1 MKKFI
6 FSAAFALA
14 PFIANAA
21 PYALELSAPCSMQVA
36 DAAGQQQTVTEPQG
50 YVVGVASWDG
60 TTNYTPLDA
69 CGQPLVKVVQVNGVP
84 AQGAGGVTLT
94 LSLAEQQQVNAAAAQ
109 AHYNA
114 LIAGGLTIT
123 STSTPAVD
131 GTYGTAAS
139 DQANFNA
146 MQTYVL
152 ANGTL
157 EQTPEPWF
165 LENGSP
171 VMLPSAA
178 AFKEIATAIGNF
190 VTNAKVA
197 AAEAG
202 EGMTVTWPSSSV
214 SVP

>member
-6 FSAAFALA
+6 FSAALALA
-14 PFIANAA
+14 PLVASAA

-36 DAAGQQQTVTEPQG
+36 DAAGQHQTVTEPQG

-60 TTNYTPLDA
+60 TTAYTPLDA
-69 CGQPLVKVVQVNGVP
+69 CGQPLAKVAQINGVP

-109 AHYNA
+109 AKYAA

-123 STSTPAVD
+123 STGTPAIN

-146 MQTYVL
+146 VQTYVL
-152 ANGTL
+152 TTGTL
-157 EQTPEPWF
+157 QQTPQPWF
-165 LENGSP
+165 LQNGTP
-171 VMLPSAA
+171 VMIPSAA
-178 AFKEIATAIGNF
+178 VFREISTAVANF

-197 AAEAG
+197 AAESAAG
-202 EGMTVTWPSSSV
+202 QSVTWPSSSV

>member
-1 MKKFI
+1 MRKFL
-6 FSAAFALA
+6 FSVAFALA

-21 PYALELSAPCSMQVA
+21 PYALELSAPCKMQVA

-60 TTNYTPLDA
+60 ATAYTPLDA
-69 CGQPLVKVVQVNGVP
+69 CGQPLAKVAQINGVP

-94 LSLAEQQQVNAAAAQ
+94 LSLAEQQQVSAAAAQ
-109 AHYNA
+109 AKYDA

-152 ANGTL
+152 ANGAL

-171 VMLPSAA
+171 VMIPSAA

-197 AAEAG
+197 AAESAAG
-202 EGMTVTWPSSSV
+202 QSVTWPSSSV